1 VRQATPGVVNG
12 AGIEISASKANWYGT
27 DHIYRSKCSSILS
40 RVPISK
46 LPNQECSLSLLVLW
60 LLASAMSL
68 TASASAS
75 HLGLSLPEHIPL
87 LPMEGETSPLIPSAQ
102 TQLLSLRDI

>member
-1 VRQATPGVVNG
+1 
-12 AGIEISASKANWYGT
+12 
-27 DHIYRSKCSSILS
+27 
-40 RVPISK
+40 
-46 LPNQECSLSLLVLW
+46 
-60 LLASAMSL
+60 MSL